1 MKLAVYVPRPGTL
14 AAVIIDAGSGI
25 IGTRE
30 GDRLL
35 ADYEGARYSFQ
46 SSWGYA
52 DRVMHAAK
60 RHASNYPTIARGLF
74 ALDELEQIGVYDDQL
89 GTVTLAGPEAAERL
103 SEWLGRLVVEAD
115 LHTSASLHRRRR
127 RMTKPDA
134 K

>member
-1 MKLAVYVPRPGTL
+1 MYLPRPGTL
-14 AAVIIDAGSGI
+14 AAVIIDAGSGV

-74 ALDELEQIGVYDDQL
+74 PSDELEQIGVYDDQL
-89 GTVTLAGPEAAERL
+89 GIVTLAGPEAEERL
-103 SEWLGRLVVEAD
+103 KEWLGRPVAEAD
-115 LHTSASLHRRRR
+115 LFTSAALHRRRR
-127 RMTKPDA
+127 RMTEPDA

>member
-1 MKLAVYVPRPGTL
+1 MKLAVYLPRPGTL
-14 AAVIIDAGSGI
+14 AAVIIDAGSGV
-25 IGTRE
+25 IGARE

-46 SSWGYA
+46 SSWSYA

-74 ALDELEQIGVYDDQL
+74 PAEEFEEIGVYDDQL
-89 GTVTLAGPEAAERL
+89 GTVTLAGPEAEERL
-103 SEWLGRLVVEAD
+103 KEWLGRPVGEAD
-115 LHTSASLHRRRR
+115 LLTSELRHERRR
-127 RMTKPDA
+127 RMTDPGA

>member
-1 MKLAVYVPRPGTL
+1 MELSVYLPRRGTL
-14 AAVIIDAGSGI
+14 AAVIIDAGSGVV
-25 IGTRE
+25 GTME

-35 ADYEGARYSFQ
+35 ADYEGGRYSFQ

-60 RHASNYPTIARGLF
+60 RHASQYPTIARGLF
-74 ALDELEQIGVYDDQL
+74 PLDELEEIGVYDDQL

-103 SEWLGRLVVEAD
+103 GEWLGRPVEETDLRTSELVHE
-115 LHTSASLHRRRR
+115 RRR
-127 RMTKPDA
+127 RMTDPGA